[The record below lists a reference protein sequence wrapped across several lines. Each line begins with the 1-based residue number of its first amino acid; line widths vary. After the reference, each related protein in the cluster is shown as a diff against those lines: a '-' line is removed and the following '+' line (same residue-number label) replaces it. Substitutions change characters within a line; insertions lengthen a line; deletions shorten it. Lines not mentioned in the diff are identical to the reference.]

1 MQTNAQGPA
10 RSAGSAERQK
20 VRSRSSR
27 MNALITQTTA
37 AVVLGGP
44 RSWQTA
50 TMPHHRISRV
60 WTLPRIPAVLRGR
73 ARAFAGPGA
82 DAGPAA
88 YRLTSGLRVSGCY
101 RSWWWPGCCRRAGI
115 GAACGSGP
123 RGRER
128 RCSRGGRSPQSA
140 ATACMASMRSSRR
153 SSSLRAS
160 ARAIVAGWPTPQADD
175 GTLRAD
181 RGGDRRGAARGDD
194 PRPATSLSSASSTS
208 LLSSSSS
215 GSSFAGAPSLVRV
228 GGRLQR
234 HHHAALPLRQTRS
247 PHRVPPELTA

>member
-153 SSSLRAS
+153 SSSPRAS
-160 ARAIVAGWPTPQADD
+160 ARASWRAGLRRKQMMAPFALTGAVIAGVLLAATIRGPQRPY
-175 GTLRAD
+175 LR
-181 RGGDRRGAARGDD
+181 RRQ
-194 PRPATSLSSASSTS
+194 PHCCHHHRPAHHLRVRPVWCGWAAVSSATIM
-208 LLSSSSS
+208 LHCR
-215 GSSFAGAPSLVRV
+215 FAKPGP
-228 GGRLQR
+228 
-234 HHHAALPLRQTRS
+234 
-247 PHRVPPELTA
+247 LTASRRS